1 MTTFHPIILECPQCG
16 TLMSAYELM
25 SYTVHRSESYSDGK
39 TGSGMPG
46 SKDISIC
53 AVCRLPFWRDDGRLP
68 DDPDWDVHGD
78 LGPVMDLHDLEWNFD
93 DDRDEKT
100 IAFYKDLLDVGFAD
114 TEEREVFLR
123 VRIWW
128 SVNDLIRHLSTWRSA
143 RSLKDLRAIIDRRRK
158 VLKLFKTYRDLFD
171 ENLERLIFLYIKSD
185 NVDLLHLA
193 NMYRESG
200 NFIKAREIL
209 NKVERKS
216 GAWRKV
222 KRRVGRKD
230 RIVFLLK

>member
-25 SYTVHRSESYSDGK
+25 SYTTHRSENYSDGK
-39 TGSGMPG
+39 TESGVPG

-78 LGPVMDLHDLEWNFD
+78 LGSVLDLHDLEWRFD
-93 DDRDEKT
+93 DDCDEKT
-100 IAFYKDLLDVGFAD
+100 IAFYKDLLDDGFAD
-114 TEEREVFLR
+114 TDEREIFLR

-128 SVNDLIRHLSTWRSA
+128 SVNDLVRHLSTWRSA
-143 RSLKDLRAIIDRRRK
+143 RNLRMLRAIIKHKHEATR
-158 VLKLFKTYRDLFD
+158 LFETYRELLD
-171 ENLERLIFLYIKSD
+171 ENLERLMFLYIKSD
-185 NVDLLHLA
+185 NVDLLYLA

-200 NFIKAREIL
+200 NFSKAREIL

-222 KRRVGRKD
+222 KRKVGKKD
-230 RIVFLLK
+230 RKVFQLK